1 MEKASAIILA
11 GGKSRRMGTDKAW
24 LELNGE
30 PLIVHVM
37 ERVQQV
43 ADEILISANDPAR
56 FAALAARVI
65 PDAFP
70 DAGPLAG
77 IYAGL
82 DAAKHDAALVVA
94 CDMPFLN
101 VGLLEYMLSFAGDF
115 DVALP
120 NVAGEK
126 RAADSA
132 GDKPLRAKD
141 LNLHPLH
148 AVYTKR
154 CLGPMRAALER
165 GERRMIG
172 FHDGVRVRVITPG
185 EIARF
190 DPHARSVWNVNT
202 LQEWQELSLRA
213 NEI

>member
-30 PLIVHVM
+30 PLIVRVM
-37 ERVQQV
+37 GRVQQV
-43 ADEILISANDPAR
+43 ADEILISANDPTR

-65 PDAFP
+65 PDAFL

-82 DAAKHDAALVVA
+82 AAAKHDAALVVA

-120 NVAGEK
+120 NVPGEK
-126 RAADSA
+126 RAAHSA

-148 AVYTKR
+148 AVYAKR

-172 FHDGVRVRVITPG
+172 FHDAVRVRVITPE

-202 LQEWQELSLRA
+202 PQEWQELSPLA